1 MIALWL
7 AAGLLAGSS
16 EATPQTVGGGYRE
29 AVERYQQRETRT
41 VDDLAALLEPEAKK
55 QKKKTIPVNRPEYVA
70 PNEPKPLPRA
80 SNEAMEAIAS
90 AADRLSATS
99 DAIAASALLASAE
112 AAILEEESM
121 IVWLMMGEL

>member
-16 EATPQTVGGGYRE
+16 EAPPQTVGGGYRE

-41 VDDLAALLEPEAKK
+41 VEDLAALLEPEAKK
-55 QKKKTIPVNRPEYVA
+55 PKKKTVPVSRAEYV
-70 PNEPKPLPRA
+70 EPKPAAPLPRP
-80 SNEAMEAIAS
+80 SFEAVEAISSPAERIAAASDALS
-90 AADRLSATS
+90 AA
-99 DAIAASALLASAE
+99 AILASAE